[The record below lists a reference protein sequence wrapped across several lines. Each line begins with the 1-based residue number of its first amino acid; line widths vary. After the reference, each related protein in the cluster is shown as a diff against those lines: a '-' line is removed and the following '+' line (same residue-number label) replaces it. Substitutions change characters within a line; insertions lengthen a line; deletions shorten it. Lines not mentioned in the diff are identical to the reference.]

1 MEREKDIEARVKK
14 GIEEMGGLFLK
25 FTSPGSDGV
34 PDRIAVLPK
43 GRIIFVELKTGVGR
57 LSKLQRFQIRRLLK
71 LRQQVC
77 VVRGMEAADSF
88 LLDVSLGLLNSYT
101 YGPKGVRPI
110 EAEGG
115 DDL

>member
-1 MEREKDIEARVKK
+1 MEREKEVEARVKR

-25 FTSPGSDGV
+25 FTSPGNDGV

-43 GRIIFVELKTGVGR
+43 GRIIFVELKTGAGR

-88 LLDVSLGLLNSYT
+88 LLDVSNGLISSYD
-101 YGPKGVRPI
+101 YGPKVCGPLWV
-110 EAEGG
+110 
-115 DDL
+115 DDEV